1 MDNILWIA
9 DIGDYL
15 NHVHEIGGIREI
27 IHGIIHRPPQLIPNE
42 FKDTKPLFIRCHP
55 IEEIRSKV
63 P

>member
-9 DIGDYL
+9 DIGDSL

-27 IHGIIHRPPQLIPNE
+27 LHGIIHHPQLIPNE
-42 FKDTKPLFIRCHP
+42 VKDTKPLFIWCHP